1 MLQYDVYIMQIHP
14 LLAEILTFEK
24 TGRSALLLGGWRP
37 SFPRLTAMTP
47 SFRGNLQTALT
58 LVLIHLST
66 QGKVRWKGNINPYTM
81 IYYSLS
87 NSVIFIHFSFKQ
99 SQTNRG

>member
-37 SFPRLTAMTP
+37 SFPRLTAMAP
-47 SFRGNLQTALT
+47 SFRGNLQTAIT

-66 QGKVRWKGNINPYTM
+66 
-81 IYYSLS
+81 
-87 NSVIFIHFSFKQ
+87 
-99 SQTNRG
+99 RGELCSKANVDL